1 MIVTEKTHNK
11 MIIQMTIHTRRE
23 VKRRSIMI
31 MNRRM
36 SKKIILKLISLVR
49 NLNNLNWI
57 EKKRK

>member
-11 MIIQMTIHTRRE
+11 TIIQMTIHTRRE